1 MTDRLAGL
9 FESAVSMLPLS
20 ESRSMDLFTEITN
33 YDESACDAWV
43 GRIRCGDVDRVT
55 LFRAW
60 YSRRNFGQLAGT
72 AQISMSTLNARVPI
86 GGLYGDITYP
96 VTSPLAIT
104 MGFAASEAAQGNYA
118 DAMEAIDA
126 GAVTGSEHLVSWLKA
141 VIFGAAER
149 WTDVIDEVKGAGKWP
164 DKFLAGAASV
174 AHGVAAAS
182 LGLFTEAERRLTE
195 ANDSPAGEACAQ
207 AIAWYLAMARRGA
220 GNEEAAVALLEWLQ
234 TTHPAPKVSA
244 ALKDPS
250 YRLKTTNAEQI
261 ASRSDPWD
269 PTSVVTDNSGREKL
283 LAEAQGELDRQ
294 IGLSRVKSQLERYRA
309 ATMMARIREAKGMKV
324 AQPSKHMIF
333 TGPPGTGKT
342 TIARVVANMLAG
354 LGVIAEPKLV
364 ETSRKDFVAEYEG
377 QSAVKTAK
385 TIDQALGGVLFIDE
399 AYALVQ
405 ERDGRTDPFGQE
417 AMDTLLA
424 RMENDRDRLVVIIA
438 GYSSDIDR
446 LLETNEGLRSRFATR
461 IEFDTYSPEE
471 LLEIAK
477 VIAAGN
483 DSTLST
489 AAADELLQAAKTLH
503 ERTLRG
509 RPALDIAGNG
519 RYARQLVEASEQY
532 RDMRLAQGLDIE
544 ALDVDRLQEIDGADM
559 AEAIATVHAHL
570 NMRE

>member
-9 FESAVSMLPLS
+9 FESAVGMLPLS
-20 ESRSMDLFTEITN
+20 EARAMDLFTEITN

-43 GRIRCGDVDRVT
+43 GRIRCGDTDRVT

-60 YSRRNFGQLAGT
+60 YSRRNFGQLAGSV
-72 AQISMSTLNARVPI
+72 QISMSTLGARVPI

-104 MGFAASEAAQGNYA
+104 MGFAACEAEQGNYA
-118 DAMEAIDA
+118 DALEAIEA
-126 GAVTGSEHLVSWLKA
+126 SSVAGSEHLVAWLKA
-141 VIFGAAER
+141 VIYGAAER
-149 WTDVIDEVKGAGKWP
+149 WTDVTDEVKGAGKWP
-164 DKFLAGAASV
+164 DKFLAGAAGV
-174 AHGVAAAS
+174 AHGVAAAN

-195 ANDSPAGEACAQ
+195 ANDSPAGEACAR
-207 AIAWYLAMARRGA
+207 AIAWFLAMARRSQ
-220 GNEEAAVALLEWLQ
+220 GNEDAAVALLEWLQ
-234 TTHPAPKVSA
+234 TTHPDPKVAA
-244 ALKDPS
+244 ALKDSS
-250 YRLKTTNAEQI
+250 YRLKTTTAEQI

-269 PTSVVTDNSGREKL
+269 PGSVVTDNSGREKL
-283 LAEAQGELDRQ
+283 LTEAQAELDRQ
-294 IGLSRVKSQLERYRA
+294 IGLTRVKIQIERYRA
-309 ATMMARIREAKGMKV
+309 ATLLARVRAAKGMKV

-342 TIARVVANMLAG
+342 TIARVVANILAG

-377 QSAVKTAK
+377 QSAVKTTK
-385 TIDQALGGVLFIDE
+385 TIDQALDGVLFIDE

-438 GYSSDIDR
+438 GYPNDIDR

-461 IEFDTYSPEE
+461 IEFDTYTPEE

-477 VIAAGN
+477 VIASAN
-483 DSTLST
+483 DSMLS
-489 AAADELLQAAKTLH
+489 ADAADAFLEAAKVLH
-503 ERTLRG
+503 DRTLRG
-509 RPALDIAGNG
+509 RAALDIAGNG
-519 RYARQLVEASEQY
+519 RYARQLVEAAEQC

-544 ALDVDRLQEIDGADM
+544 ALDVDRLQEINGADM
-559 AEAIATVHAHL
+559 AEAIAAVHAHL